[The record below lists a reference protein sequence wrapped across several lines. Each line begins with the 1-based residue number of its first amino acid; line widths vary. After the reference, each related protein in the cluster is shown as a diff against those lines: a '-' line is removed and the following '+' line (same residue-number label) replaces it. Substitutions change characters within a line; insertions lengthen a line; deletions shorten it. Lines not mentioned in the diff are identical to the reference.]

1 MNDSALKR
9 ASTSGG
15 AIAYRDEGEGP
26 VVVLLHGFPTSSFL
40 WRREI
45 PLLASRMRVIAPD
58 LLGYGESDRP
68 EGVDLAEVAQAAYVR
83 ELLDRLGVEEVAVV
97 GHDIGG
103 AIGQLLALDPD
114 GPAVRAL
121 VLIDSACFDAW
132 PIEGVR
138 KLQATPPEQQTA
150 EFVED
155 VVRLVYEVG
164 VAHEARREPAAL
176 AGYLDPW
183 RSDPASFFRAARGI
197 EGKGLAGTED
207 ELMKLDVPAFL
218 VWGEDDP
225 YIGPDLAERLQETL
239 PGSALALLPG
249 CSHFVM
255 EDAPRT
261 VGPLIYEFLRMRY
274 MGEPHRRGDE

>member
-15 AIAYRDEGEGP
+15 AIAYRDQGEGP

-132 PIEGVR
+132 P
-138 KLQATPPEQQTA
+138 
-150 EFVED
+150 
-155 VVRLVYEVG
+155 
-164 VAHEARREPAAL
+164 
-176 AGYLDPW
+176 
-183 RSDPASFFRAARGI
+183 
-197 EGKGLAGTED
+197 
-207 ELMKLDVPAFL
+207 
-218 VWGEDDP
+218 
-225 YIGPDLAERLQETL
+225 
-239 PGSALALLPG
+239 
-249 CSHFVM
+249 
-255 EDAPRT
+255 
-261 VGPLIYEFLRMRY
+261 
-274 MGEPHRRGDE
+274 